1 MFYVAVLS
9 AGTLQMQGTVQLQV
23 QQCLVLLSELGLY
36 LVSFRQITKLIF
48 DHTDSLW
55 HTVVKFK
62 WLQIQI
68 LTLMGRI

>member
-48 DHTDSLW
+48 DHIDSLW
-55 HTVVKFK
+55 PTIVKFK

-68 LTLMGRI
+68 LTLMGGI

>member
-55 HTVVKFK
+55 RTVVKFK